1 MAEDSD
7 PGVDMDSALDSS
19 AMKKCTMTPFVE
31 TNGIWEKKE
40 GYLLT

>member
-7 PGVDMDSALDSS
+7 AGVDMVSALDSS
-19 AMKKCTMTPFVE
+19 AMKRCTMTPFVE
-31 TNGIWEKKE
+31 TNLMWEKEE